1 MQRQVSSALEQVRG
15 SAAEASRRGSGRENE
30 EDDNVIEHLVVPL
43 RPRTS
48 VTWSPDTVDNE
59 DAGKRSSKRCC
70 IYHAP
75 RVFGEWSDTEDSDSE
90 GDFDPRSRRKVKK
103 SSKKKHGD
111 HDHDHCPDCGGC
123 SHHGQDEGPSGSGT
137 RQGDAAPA
145 PVAETVLAPSGASGP
160 AGGSPS
166 AGGEGSTKPGG
177 PNPGDASGRGN

>member
-1 MQRQVSSALEQVRG
+1 MAQASLGLREALHARCPTHG
-15 SAAEASRRGSGRENE
+15 
-30 EDDNVIEHLVVPL
+30 VP
-43 RPRTS
+43 
-48 VTWSPDTVDNE
+48 SPSF
-59 DAGKRSSKRCC
+59 A
-70 IYHAP
+70 
-75 RVFGEWSDTEDSDSE
+75 DSE

>member
-75 RVFGEWSDTEDSDSE
+75 RVFGEWSDTEDS
-90 GDFDPRSRRKVKK
+90 GAWPKRRW
-103 SSKKKHGD
+103 G
-111 HDHDHCPDCGGC
+111 CGRPCTPDARRTV
-123 SHHGQDEGPSGSGT
+123 SHPLRLQTRRGT
-137 RQGDAAPA
+137 SIPEAAA
-145 PVAETVLAPSGASGP
+145 
-160 AGGSPS
+160 
-166 AGGEGSTKPGG
+166 
-177 PNPGDASGRGN
+177 R